1 VPDAPAVITASI
13 AGDTPNLAA
22 RLQGVAAPGQIVL
35 ADSTRRLAGQSFEI
49 ESLGSQELK
58 GFNSR
63 IALFAVRGERE
74 VESRFDAAHPSAL
87 SKFVGRTSE
96 IGMLLERWEL
106 AKGGKPAGTS
116 AGR

>member
-1 VPDAPAVITASI
+1 MPDSAHAFRR
-13 AGDTPNLAA
+13 A
-22 RLQGVAAPGQIVL
+22 RRQPAAPGQIVV

-96 IGMLLERWEL
+96 IGMLLERWEQRGHSPVSRAL
-106 AKGGKPAGTS
+106 SMLCPASTS
-116 AGR
+116 NG